1 MKLKVRSNVDV
12 LRILGHRIRIES
24 DGVKGYGRVLEQIC
38 DGEDTWALVEV
49 EEIDEDNRLDG

>member
-49 EEIDEDNRLDG
+49 EEIDEDTRLDG